1 MTTKKL
7 LAIVVGIL
15 CALALVVVLFAGA
28 IIGLAF
34 YAIGHSEAASTA
46 KAFLKQ
52 NEKLKEDLGEVRDFG
67 TFVTGSINSQG
78 AEGTATLN
86 LKVIGARRTA
96 NASVSMVYT
105 QARAWRVT
113 AASYVNEAGQTVPL
127 LDRYN
132 DSPPPQ

>member
-7 LAIVVGIL
+7 LVIIFGIL
-15 CALALVVVLFAGA
+15 GALALLVALFAGA
-28 IIGLAF
+28 IIGLTF

-52 NEKLKEDLGEVRDFG
+52 SEKLKEDVGEVRDFG
-67 TFVTGSINSQG
+67 TFVTGSVNAEGS
-78 AEGTATLN
+78 EGTATLN
-86 LKVIGARRTA
+86 LKVIGSRRNV

-105 QARAWRVT
+105 QGRAWRVA

-127 LDRYN
+127 LDRYD
-132 DSPPPQ
+132 DSPQ